1 MERKLA
7 EEKINASLK
16 EKELLLREIHH
27 RVKNN
32 IQVISSLLKLQ
43 YDYIKDKEAQEML
56 IESQN
61 RIEAMALIHEKL
73 YQTENLSRIDF
84 KRYIETLTDTL
95 FDFYGVCAERI
106 LLKIDVDKVLFG
118 IDAAIPCGLIVNEL
132 VSNSLKHA
140 FPEGRCGEIKIALLP
155 LDENVFELTVSDN
168 GMGLPRGLDFRNT
181 ESLGLQL
188 VNILTEQ
195 LHGEIE
201 IDRASGTEF
210 KITFKRK
217 KHVKRKNSDSR
228 R

>member
-16 EKELLLREIHH
+16 EKEVLLREIHH
-27 RVKNN
+27 RVKTN

-106 LLKIDVDKVLFG
+106 LLKIDVDKVSFG
-118 IDAAIPCGLIVNEL
+118 SVGRKVTGL
-132 VSNSLKHA
+132 
-140 FPEGRCGEIKIALLP
+140 
-155 LDENVFELTVSDN
+155 
-168 GMGLPRGLDFRNT
+168 
-181 ESLGLQL
+181 
-188 VNILTEQ
+188 EQ
-195 LHGEIE
+195 
-201 IDRASGTEF
+201 
-210 KITFKRK
+210 
-217 KHVKRKNSDSR
+217 DSR
-228 R
+228 IAY